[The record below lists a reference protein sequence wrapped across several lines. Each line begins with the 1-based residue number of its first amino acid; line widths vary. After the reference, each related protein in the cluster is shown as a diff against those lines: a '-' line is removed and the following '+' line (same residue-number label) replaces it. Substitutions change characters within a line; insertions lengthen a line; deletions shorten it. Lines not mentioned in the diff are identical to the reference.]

1 VGVRE
6 RKKERTRD
14 ELVAAAVSLFISRGY
29 EQTTVE
35 DIAAAVGVSP
45 RTFFRYFPT
54 KEDAVVGLL
63 TSGAVDLRLELASR
77 PWDEPLPDAL
87 RHATCSWARLDEQR
101 ARMLLQLMQVL
112 PGAPALRAHLE
123 DERRR
128 KVTELGVL
136 VARRLGV
143 DPERDPRPKLIAAL
157 VLRVVTDAIERWAA
171 DGGTGELADY
181 LLAGF
186 DLLTHGIPAAC
197 AVTTGAVTAPPAREG
212 R

>member
-6 RKKERTRD
+6 CKKERTRD
-14 ELVAAAVSLFISRGY
+14 DLAAAAVSLFISRGY

-35 DIAAAVGVSP
+35 DIAVAVGVSP

-63 TSGAVDLRLELASR
+63 KSGAVDLQDELAAR
-77 PWDEPLPDAL
+77 PVDEPLPDAL
-87 RHATCSWARLDEQR
+87 RNATCNWARLGEQR
-101 ARMLLQLMQVL
+101 ARTLLQLMQVL

-128 KVTELGVL
+128 KVTELGDL
-136 VARRLGV
+136 VALRLGV
-143 DPERDPRPKLIAAL
+143 DSEQDPRPKLIGAL
-157 VLRVVTDAIERWAA
+157 VLRVVTDAIERWSA

-181 LLAGF
+181 LDAGF
-186 DLLTHGIPAAC
+186 DLLTCGIPAAC
-197 AVTTGAVTAPPAREG
+197 AVSAPKAREG